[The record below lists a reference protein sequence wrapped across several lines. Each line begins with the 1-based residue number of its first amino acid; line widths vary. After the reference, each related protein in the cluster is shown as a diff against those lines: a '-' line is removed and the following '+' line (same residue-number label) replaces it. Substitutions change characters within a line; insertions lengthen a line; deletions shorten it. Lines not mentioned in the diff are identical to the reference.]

1 MGATISGEINKV
13 VLYTN
18 KYIIIDKIIN
28 RILTKKNVVW
38 SRISP
43 REISQKLFGE
53 KNFTYFQLRDIL
65 NKCIGNLSKVDLK
78 SISSQ
83 EKESILFCAN
93 QALIHKFNYLG
104 SGWTEINPLDWHT
117 DFISGHT
124 WHPGNFYKDYVY
136 TNSEGGYD
144 VKVVWELNRC
154 HHLLWLAQAYSL
166 TKDSRYSKE
175 VIVQISNWID
185 NNPLM
190 YSINWTCSMDVAIR
204 AINWMYALGIVIE
217 SGDVDDKFSYK
228 IYKSLYEHAF
238 YIINNLEK
246 TIPCSGNHYLSDLTG
261 LLFICALF
269 PENFSA
275 RRWYKFALKEF
286 KNEALKEISDDGSN
300 YEHSVSYHRLVS
312 ELFIYSYAMLKRRN
326 HQMLP
331 AVEARFKS
339 MIDYIASYTKRSGLS
354 PLIGDNDNGRL
365 LPFTPRDFRE
375 HGYMC
380 SVGNALWNNRYSKCE
395 GVSAESLYI
404 SCGLTET
411 LNSGNTFIL
420 KDCTIYPDNKL
431 AIVRQNEIEL
441 FVTNSSFSINRCL
454 SYGMTGGTHTHPD
467 ALSFDLSFDG
477 EDYILDPGT
486 YVYTSNPSLR
496 NELRATINHNTIA
509 LDGLNQTKFSDRN
522 VFVQTNYTTDH
533 IINIVEKNDTKIITG
548 SYAFNN
554 DRLSFNHF
562 RGFEVDGGKVI
573 INDIVNCAG
582 EHDLILNFHISPDIR
597 IDNDSHSVLLQS
609 VKGFAEITVRENNK
623 VIIPEIVDSLFSPS
637 YGILQDSKSLR
648 YRIKI
653 SDKSEISTEI
663 QWKKKSK

>member
-1 MGATISGEINKV
+1 MLYSNRYIFYDKVIN
-13 VLYTN
+13 
-18 KYIIIDKIIN
+18 YI
-28 RILTKKNVVW
+28 LHKKNVIW
-38 SRISP
+38 SKISP
-43 REISQKLFGE
+43 SKASRRLMGDAQVDRLELKALLLASLGPLDTIDCGQ
-53 KNFTYFQLRDIL
+53 FTQSDRDIIMETARRAM
-65 NKCIGNLSKVDLK
+65 NH
-78 SISSQ
+78 
-83 EKESILFCAN
+83 E
-93 QALIHKFNYLG
+93 FNVLG
-104 SGWTEINPLDWHT
+104 SGWKKLDPIDWHS
-117 DFISGHT
+117 DFKTGKR
-124 WHPGNFYKDYVY
+124 WEPGKFYRDYRL
-136 TNSEGGYD
+136 TNPQGGFD
-144 VKVVWELNRC
+144 IKTVWDLNRG
-154 HHLLWLAQAYSL
+154 HHMLWLAQAYKL
-166 TKDSRYSKE
+166 TGDTCFANE
-175 VIVQISNWID
+175 IVAQITGWID
-185 NNPLM
+185 ENPLM
-190 YSINWTCSMDVAIR
+190 FSVNWTCSMDVAIR
-204 AINWMYALGIVIE
+204 AVNWMYAIGIIIE
-217 SGDVDDKFSYK
+217 SGAVTDDFARKFHTV
-228 IYKSLYEHAF
+228 LFEHAF

-246 TIPCSGNHYLSDLTG
+246 TIPYSGNHYLSDLTG
-261 LLFICALF
+261 LLFICTLF

-275 RRWYKFALKEF
+275 RRWFKFALKEF

-312 ELFIYSYAMLKRRN
+312 EPFIYSYAMLKRRN

-354 PLIGDNDNGRL
+354 PIIGDNDNGRL

-380 SVGNALWNNRYSKCE
+380 SVGNALWDNRYSKCE

-454 SYGMTGGTHTHPD
+454 SSGMTGGTHTHPD

-486 YVYTSNPSLR
+486 YVYTFNPSLR

-509 LDGLNQTKFSDRN
+509 LDGQNQTKFSDRN

-562 RGFEVDGGKVI
+562 RSFEIDGGRVI
-573 INDIVNCAG
+573 INDIANCVG

-597 IDNDSHSVLLQS
+597 IDNDSHSVLLQA

-653 SDKSEISTEI
+653 SNKSEITTEI